1 MASAEQENIWSETPT
16 IYSSYISK
24 TLGCKAYLKLEYLQ
38 PSHSFKYRGI
48 SHFVKWAQQ
57 KHGPNTHA
65 IIASG
70 GNAGLA
76 AACAANILGVKCTV
90 YLPEGAAQNTI
101 DLLEAQNA
109 KVVIAGRFYAEAFKA
124 AQEAA
129 ASEEHAIGVP
139 AYDHEVLWEGH
150 ASIID
155 ELAAQLKAKPDAIFC
170 SVGGGSMLGGILVG
184 CKKKGWDDVYVRTM
198 ETNGSDCF
206 HYSVALNRTSATDEP
221 LHLPAN
227 VTVVQ
232 DEGTGLKLAHF
243 HNFSSRASG
252 SLGASQPA
260 AQVVKMALEYAGGV
274 RTSSVPDALAV
285 QACVRFA
292 DEHKVLVEL
301 ACGAT
306 LTAAYKPELFN
317 ELVPPRP
324 GQNAADRTVVF
335 IVCGGFKVSLA
346 EMEEYRK
353 EVAAELAEG
362 GSWDVLNDQGRV
374 IRVEK

>member
-1 MASAEQENIWSETPT
+1 
-16 IYSSYISK
+16 
-24 TLGCKAYLKLEYLQ
+24 
-38 PSHSFKYRGI
+38 
-48 SHFVKWAQQ
+48 
-57 KHGPNTHA
+57 
-65 IIASG
+65 
-70 GNAGLA
+70 
-76 AACAANILGVKCTV
+76 
-90 YLPEGAAQNTI
+90 
-101 DLLEAQNA
+101 
-109 KVVIAGRFYAEAFKA
+109 
-124 AQEAA
+124 
-129 ASEEHAIGVP
+129 
-139 AYDHEVLWEGH
+139 
-150 ASIID
+150 
-155 ELAAQLKAKPDAIFC
+155 
-170 SVGGGSMLGGILVG
+170 
-184 CKKKGWDDVYVRTM
+184 M

-221 LHLPAN
+221 LHLPDN

-243 HNFSSRASG
+243 HSFSSRASG

-260 AQVVKMALEYAGGV
+260 AQVVKMALEHAGGV

-292 DEHKVLVEL
+292 GEFLTCLCSQRLEMMDPDEHKVLVEL

-353 EVAAELAEG
+353 EVAADLAEG
-362 GSWDVLNDQGRV
+362 GSWDVLNDQGRA